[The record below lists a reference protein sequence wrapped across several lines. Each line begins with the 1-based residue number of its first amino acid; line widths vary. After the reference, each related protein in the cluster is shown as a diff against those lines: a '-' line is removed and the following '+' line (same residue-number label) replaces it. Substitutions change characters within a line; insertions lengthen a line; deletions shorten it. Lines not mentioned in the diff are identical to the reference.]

1 MHRPGQ
7 AEPGEEGR
15 AGNVEKRLERDDGGT
30 PVKIPAAGAS
40 RIPRSLAH
48 AALVLIATVSAL
60 SVPSRFAAA
69 QSAQAWQ
76 SQGDR
81 ARHIVVT
88 LNKSRVFSVGQ
99 PFSSVIVGQPEYA
112 DVLPMTDNS
121 IYIQGK
127 KVGTTNVSVFAPDKQ
142 RLLGVL
148 DLEVVP
154 DTGNVG
160 AKIQAS
166 TGSGNIRVSSSNGQV
181 VLSGEAADA
190 VSAERAV
197 AVAKGLSPD
206 APVVNA
212 MKVSPSQQVMLKVRF
227 LEASREAGNAL
238 GVNWFVFNN
247 KGTRGIVTG
256 IGNTAQAPRPTLNG
270 TNAAGTAAT
279 AGAGV
284 SALAAAGTLA
294 GTTAAPF
301 GTALASLV
309 NKGASIDALI
319 TALESKGAVRRLAEP
334 DLIALSGDSA
344 SFLAGGQFP
353 VPVVQQS
360 SGTVPTITVDYKS
373 FGVQLTFMPTVLA
386 NGLINLR
393 LAPSVSEIDP
403 TNSVVISGFS
413 IPALTTREA
422 RTTVELRDGQSFAI
436 AGLLQSDIVENI
448 DQLPWIGSVPVLG
461 TLFRSTSYQKNE
473 TDLVV
478 IVTPHLV
485 KPAAPG
491 DHLATPFDQRLQGND
506 VDIFAMGQLERKKK
520 YTDYVSSGGDLAGP
534 YGHIIQPEPEDAN
547 AYVTKK

>member
-1 MHRPGQ
+1 MLKFLVRNAPISSRNKVSKIRRRIARAAIAGIAAVTTLAIGAPFAVAQNAQTWQTQGKRP
-7 AEPGEEGR
+7 
-15 AGNVEKRLERDDGGT
+15 
-30 PVKIPAAGAS
+30 
-40 RIPRSLAH
+40 
-48 AALVLIATVSAL
+48 
-60 SVPSRFAAA
+60 
-69 QSAQAWQ
+69 
-76 SQGDR
+76 
-81 ARHIVVT
+81 RHIVVT
-88 LNKSRVFSVGQ
+88 LNKSLVFNIGQ
-99 PFSSVIVGQPEYA
+99 PFSTVIVGQPDYA

-121 IYIQGK
+121 IYIQAK

-154 DTGNVG
+154 DTGNVD
-160 AKIQAS
+160 AKIRAS
-166 TGSGNIRVSSSNGQV
+166 TGSADIRVSSSNGQV

-197 AVAKGLSPD
+197 TVAKGLSPD

-247 KGTRGIVTG
+247 KGTRGVVTG
-256 IGNTAQAPRPTLNG
+256 LGSASQAPRPSLNG
-270 TNAAGTAAT
+270 VNPTGTAAT

-284 SALAAAGTLA
+284 ADLAAIGTLA
-294 GTTAAPF
+294 GTTTAPF
-301 GTALASLV
+301 GTALANLV
-309 NKGASIDALI
+309 NKGASIDVLI
-319 TALESKGAVRRLAEP
+319 SALESKGAVRRLAEP

-373 FGVQLTFMPTVLA
+373 FGVQLTFMPTVLS

-461 TLFRSTSYQKNE
+461 ALFRSTSYQKNE

-491 DHLATPFDQRLQGND
+491 DHLATPFDQRQQGND

-520 YTDYVSSGGDLAGP
+520 YTEYVSSGGDLTGP
-534 YGHIIQPEPEDAN
+534 YGHILQSEPDDVN
-547 AYVTKK
+547 PPVTKK